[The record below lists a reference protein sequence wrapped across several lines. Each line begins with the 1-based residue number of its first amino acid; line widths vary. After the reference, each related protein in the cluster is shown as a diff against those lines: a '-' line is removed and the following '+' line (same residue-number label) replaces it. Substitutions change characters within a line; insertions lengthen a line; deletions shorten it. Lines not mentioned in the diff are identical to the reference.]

1 MGCIASTQRGSGENR
16 RWPRNIGEVAVFVPG
31 IRIPKPVDFDQPFS
45 DVLSRNL
52 VERLSALRTRIVVMA
67 GQEAPMATKPRRTA
81 TQHGG
86 STLADLQQALEDY
99 LPVLLGLAENGN
111 QMQYELHFS
120 WLNQEDTAEETTM
133 SSSWYEVLSVLH
145 LMAVLSLSQ
154 ANLLLLPITAND
166 SHLSKLSEERRRT
179 CIDILLK
186 AAGYLDFCIQ
196 HVLPKFPPELRK
208 DLPLDLTER
217 VLQALCLQALGQVVD
232 VQLGMAIESVKAT
245 LAVKRR
251 LACEMVKYWHQ
262 AQENTLNLPLANGW
276 VEKHKLFIQWKY
288 TEAKAAA
295 YYYHGSILD
304 EGNTERSEEMGVAA
318 QQAAEVFHKESKKA
332 CEYFHT
338 TPPLSRNPTLWGT
351 GKFLFEKIARDKSSK
366 TPSNEDLLNHEM
378 IIRSAPELP
387 DFALSLKPDEYQLP
401 PVDASWNT
409 HLQSQSA
416 VSAL

>member
-166 SHLSKLSEERRRT
+166 SHLSKLSEDLYGISERRRT

-262 AQENTLNLPLANGW
+262 
-276 VEKHKLFIQWKY
+276 
-288 TEAKAAA
+288 AAA